1 MWLIT
6 GANGQLGRCLRD
18 ALGDAVVGD
27 APAIYTDR
35 EELDVTDEAA
45 VAEFFARHQIDGVIN
60 CAAYTN
66 VDGAE
71 DEPELAAALN
81 AVAAGRLAKYGRRI
95 IQISTDYVF
104 AGKAH
109 FPYDENGSPAPLSV
123 YGKTKLDG
131 ERAVLTNAD
140 TAVVIR
146 TAWLYSEYGKNF
158 VQTMRRLGAERLGA
172 ERRDAERGEVNVIFD
187 QIGTPTYAGDLAAAI
202 VKILPQ
208 IKNGAREIYHFTN
221 EGVCSWFDF
230 ATKIMELSR
239 LPVQVRPIETKDYP
253 RRAARPPYSVL
264 NKAKIKRD
272 FGLEIPHW
280 EASLRRCIERF
291 DQ

>member
-6 GANGQLGRCLRD
+6 GANGQLGRCLRA
-18 ALGDAVVGD
+18 ALGA
-27 APAIYTDR
+27 APAIYADR
-35 EELDVTDEAA
+35 DELDVTDEAA
-45 VAEFFARHQIDGVIN
+45 VAEFFAQNKIDGVIN

-81 AVAAGRLAKYGRRI
+81 AVAARRLAKYGRRI
-95 IQISTDYVF
+95 IHLSTDYVF

-131 ERAVLTNAD
+131 ERAVLANAE

-158 VQTMRRLGAERLGA
+158 VQTMRRLGAERG
-172 ERRDAERGEVNVIFD
+172 DVNVIFD

-239 LPVQVRPIETKDYP
+239 LPAKVRPIETKDYP

-272 FGLEIPHW
+272 FGLEISHW
-280 EASLRRCIERF
+280 EASLRRCLEKIIKN
-291 DQ
+291 